1 MYITQ
6 HTTLVSHR
14 GTSSSRPVHRAGPVA
29 FLTRPGLHS
38 IACLAT
44 DSRPLRFLAP
54 PHQWFLK
61 LSFLNIELWVY
72 TYQFLPV

>member
-1 MYITQ
+1 MRMYITP
-6 HTTLVSHR
+6 HIALVSYR
-14 GTSSSRPVHRAGPVA
+14 GTSSSRPVHHASPVA

-38 IACLAT
+38 TAFLAT

-61 LSFLNIELWVY
+61 LAFLKIELWV
-72 TYQFLPV
+72 